1 MNACPTL
8 AKMGQPAINTWIL
21 TLVRVAWDS
30 PVLTAKPTM
39 KIVRKAVACMVVL
52 VLTVSTLIRA
62 VANLGILDLIAKT
75 ESIYATADPVGTE
88 PRAKITLLTTR
99 ATALTVLLGKTA
111 VITWTGA
118 LLTLAKIRL
127 PVIK

>member
-1 MNACPTL
+1 L
-8 AKMGQPAINTWIL
+8 
-21 TLVRVAWDS
+21 
-30 PVLTAKPTM
+30 
-39 KIVRKAVACMVVL
+39 KITDFFV
-52 VLTVSTLIRA
+52 
-62 VANLGILDLIAKT
+62 GILDLIAKT